1 MPEIR
6 LNTAT
11 PKLHKWLK
19 GKAKQEGRT
28 VPKQLEKMLTDM
40 MAKEASP
47 VTPSNPLIMGKKL

>member
-19 GKAKQEGRT
+19 EKAKQEGRT
-28 VPKQLEKMLTDM
+28 MPKQLEKMLTDM
-40 MAKEASP
+40 MAKEAPP
-47 VTPSNPLIMGKKL
+47 VTSSNPLIMGKKL